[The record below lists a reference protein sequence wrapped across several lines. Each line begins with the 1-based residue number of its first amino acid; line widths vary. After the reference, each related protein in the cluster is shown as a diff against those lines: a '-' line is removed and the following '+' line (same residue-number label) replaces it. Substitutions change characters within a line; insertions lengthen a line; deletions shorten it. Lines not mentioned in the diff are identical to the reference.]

1 MSGGSGGSGGFS
13 NVNKRK
19 FVQSV
24 SRKLMNRKTDTRSI
38 LTKAICGVVKRP
50 IAVAHLERA
59 RELRGDIESRG
70 WRGHVPCLYC
80 GRPAT
85 EVDHYRSAVFEKRG
99 RFIVETPV
107 NRVPS
112 CSGCHRAGKDRT
124 EDIVAWHAKP
134 LAECSP
140 KHPRRVSEDWAA
152 AHARVREWDAFHRG
166 AITAYT
172 FPDQALFQYI
182 VETVLD
188 RMYDDQRAEIERLLA
203 AAVEFSG
210 GF

>member
-1 MSGGSGGSGGFS
+1 MSAGFS
-13 NVNKRK
+13 NVNKRA

-38 LTKAICGVVKRP
+38 LTKAMCAAVKRP

-59 RELRGDIESRG
+59 RELRGDIEARG
-70 WRGHVPCLYC
+70 WRGTLPCLYC

-85 EVDHYRSAVFEKRG
+85 EVDHYRSAVFQKRG

-152 AHARVREWDAFHRG
+152 AHARLLEWDAFHRG
-166 AITAYT
+166 AVAAYT

-182 VETVLD
+182 VETVLA

-203 AAVEFSG
+203 AAVEFSNM
-210 GF
+210 